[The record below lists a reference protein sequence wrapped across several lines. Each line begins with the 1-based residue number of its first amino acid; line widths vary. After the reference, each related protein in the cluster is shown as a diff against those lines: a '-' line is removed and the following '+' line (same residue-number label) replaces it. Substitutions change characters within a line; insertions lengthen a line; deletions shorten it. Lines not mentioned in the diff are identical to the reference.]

1 MWVWLIYTR
10 GVLKQAVKLESTA
23 SAVTNTVGLEA
34 SFSTT
39 LSVQRIGVL
48 KCMYFDNNYYKVTCT
63 YHSNKWTTL
72 FKTISGENP
81 AYRQRIVRS
90 PVFGLG
96 MSRNAQN
103 SLS

>member
-23 SAVTNTVGLEA
+23 SAVSNTVGLEA

-39 LSVQRIGVL
+39 LSLQRIGAL
-48 KCMYFDNNYYKVTCT
+48 KCMYFDNNYYN
-63 YHSNKWTTL
+63 YHSNKCTTL

-90 PVFGLG
+90 PRTWHV
-96 MSRNAQN
+96 
-103 SLS
+103 

>member
-23 SAVTNTVGLEA
+23 SAVSNTVGLEA

-39 LSVQRIGVL
+39 LSLQRIGAL
-48 KCMYFDNNYYKVTCT
+48 KCMYFDNNYYKVT
-63 YHSNKWTTL
+63 YIIEINGPPSLKL
-72 FKTISGENP
+72 FLNP
-81 AYRQRIVRS
+81 AYRQRIARS
-90 PVFGLG
+90 PIFGLG